1 MFHNYQISLENTV
14 NLNSRLLK
22 GEIFKIFGKGGEAY
36 MGGLY
41 NPLKTMDSQLSIET
55 DVIEKY
61 VRLKWKKE
69 S

>member
-1 MFHNYQISLENTV
+1 
-14 NLNSRLLK
+14 
-22 GEIFKIFGKGGEAY
+22 

-41 NPLKTMDSQLSIET
+41 NPLKTMDSVEHET

>member
-1 MFHNYQISLENTV
+1 MFHNYQISLENTA
-14 NLNSRLLK
+14 NLNSSLLR

-41 NPLKTMDSQLSIET
+41 NPLKTMDSVEHET

-61 VRLKWKKE
+61 VRLK
-69 S
+69 